1 MVDDSWNQN
10 PPCSIVLSKYIVP
23 KEGCA
28 VQYNMSVNGIMSGIE
43 SAQRAT
49 SDAIDTSEPVLDGTF
64 LIWGNLLGNH

>member
-10 PPCSIVLSKYIVP
+10 PPCSIVLRKYIVP

-49 SDAIDTSEPVLDGTF
+49 SDIDTGDPVLDGTS
-64 LIWGNLLGNH
+64 LIWGNLLVNH